1 MTLNRLAILAVLQS
15 HDKAK
20 VQALLEDARRWAE
33 TNHDQRALAETEW
46 NLAQIMAAVWD
57 DPKGALPHGEHVLSL
72 ARESLDHEL
81 EARSLF
87 LLGWIHLSGGD
98 FEEAMRCLEVS
109 LEAYALLRSEQTAS
123 RELSLAHFLSG
134 APLTQSLTNRT
145 SETLCSALLAFAQVH
160 AGQVLGSMRSSRSA
174 LALSQEI
181 KNDSVQVISTIG
193 LTYGLLDAG
202 TYEEALGLMQHAV
215 ALARIIPSLAIFQSF
230 LTGLGRTYHALQQ
243 WEEARSTL
251 EEAEAMA
258 ETVDLRSLHVPVL
271 SQLCMHYAVAGQWEA
286 AYRYASKAVA
296 LRKSFCPL
304 CVGVDFY
311 SHYETEALVRGGE
324 ESQARAAV
332 QRLGEGLGPNRR
344 YRIPYL
350 RSLAALAAWEG
361 HSEQA
366 IGHLREAARE
376 ASDLGLPGEQWPIQ
390 AALASVYEAGGE
402 QGQAHTAWASAARI
416 IQELAQGIKDEALRS
431 RFLAGPQIQPVVQHA
446 QSEVSPLLNDH
457 TEPSDQR
464 PHDLESEKDVL

>member
-1 MTLNRLAILAVLQS
+1 
-15 HDKAK
+15 
-20 VQALLEDARRWAE
+20 
-33 TNHDQRALAETEW
+33 
-46 NLAQIMAAVWD
+46 
-57 DPKGALPHGEHVLSL
+57 
-72 ARESLDHEL
+72 
-81 EARSLF
+81 
-87 LLGWIHLSGGD
+87 
-98 FEEAMRCLEVS
+98 
-109 LEAYALLRSEQTAS
+109 
-123 RELSLAHFLSG
+123 
-134 APLTQSLTNRT
+134 
-145 SETLCSALLAFAQVH
+145 
-160 AGQVLGSMRSSRSA
+160 
-174 LALSQEI
+174 
-181 KNDSVQVISTIG
+181 
-193 LTYGLLDAG
+193 
-202 TYEEALGLMQHAV
+202 
-215 ALARIIPSLAIFQSF
+215 
-230 LTGLGRTYHALQQ
+230 LQQ

>member
-1 MTLNRLAILAVLQS
+1 M
-15 HDKAK
+15 H
-20 VQALLEDARRWAE
+20 
-33 TNHDQRALAETEW
+33 
-46 NLAQIMAAVWD
+46 
-57 DPKGALPHGEHVLSL
+57 
-72 ARESLDHEL
+72 
-81 EARSLF
+81 
-87 LLGWIHLSGGD
+87 
-98 FEEAMRCLEVS
+98 
-109 LEAYALLRSEQTAS
+109 
-123 RELSLAHFLSG
+123 
-134 APLTQSLTNRT
+134 
-145 SETLCSALLAFAQVH
+145 
-160 AGQVLGSMRSSRSA
+160 SSRRA

-215 ALARIIPSLAIFQSF
+215 ALARIIPQLAIFQSF
-230 LTGLGRTYHALQQ
+230 LTGLGRTYHTLQQ
-243 WEEARSTL
+243 WEEARNTL

-258 ETVDLRSLHVPVL
+258 EMVDLRSLHVPVL

-311 SHYETEALVRGGE
+311 SHYETEALVRGGDE
-324 ESQARAAV
+324 RQARAAV

-366 IGHLREAARE
+366 IGHLREAA
-376 ASDLGLPGEQWPIQ
+376 ALAADLGLPGEQWQIL
-390 AALASVYEAGGE
+390 AALGSVYEAGGE
-402 QGQAHTAWASAARI
+402 QGQAHTAWAWAARI
-416 IQELAQGIKDEALRS
+416 IQELAQGIKDETLRT
-431 RFLAGPQIQPVVQHA
+431 RFLAGPQIHPVLQHA
-446 QSEVSPLLNDH
+446 QSEASPVPNDH
-457 TEPSDQR
+457 TEPSKTR
-464 PHDLESEKDVL
+464 PDDRESEKDVL